1 MKTYLDCFPCM
12 LRQALEAAR
21 MAEADAGQQ
30 RAVLNRVMELFFL
43 LQVKCP
49 VLGREVGAEVGSIIL
64 KQG

>member
-30 RAVLNRVMELFFL
+30 RAVLNRVMELLF
-43 LQVKCP
+43 P
-49 VLGREVGAEVGSIIL
+49 VAGQMPRPGP
-64 KQG
+64 